1 MQKSKCQIVKKD
13 PVILE
18 ALLKMLPPSSKVKNY
33 LKESQSHINAT
44 NFRPIS
50 AGQTM
55 SAEKIKSELSL
66 AANRSTDCRY
76 RRSVSMDT
84 KRSLPSEL
92 DQIDSPKLAPGQSLN
107 ETIVL
112 KTKQRLDLISSDDTS
127 PLSKLSL
134 ASSSK

>member
-1 MQKSKCQIVKKD
+1 
-13 PVILE
+13 
-18 ALLKMLPPSSKVKNY
+18 
-33 LKESQSHINAT
+33 
-44 NFRPIS
+44 
-50 AGQTM
+50 M

>member
-1 MQKSKCQIVKKD
+1 MQKTKSQIIKKD

-33 LKESQSHINAT
+33 LKQSQSHLNTT

-55 SAEKIKSELSL
+55 SSEKIKSELSL
-66 AANRSTDCRY
+66 AANRSADRRY

-92 DQIDSPKLAPGQSLN
+92 DQIDSPKLVPGQSLN

-112 KTKQRLDLISSDDTS
+112 KTKQRLDLLSSDETT